1 MATELV
7 HIGFGNILAIR
18 RLVAIVS
25 PNAAPTKRLVQE
37 RKSAGR
43 IIDEAGLKGMRVG
56 NAMVSHEHG
65 NFIVNLGQATASDV
79 MTLVAQIRERVP
91 VSLELEWHLWGF

>member
-7 HIGFGNILAIR
+7 HIGFGNILEIR

-43 IIDEAGLKGMRVG
+43 IIDMTGGRHTKAVL
-56 NAMVSHEHG
+56 AMDSGHVVLAALAPET
-65 NFIVNLGQATASDV
+65 IARRVNLDRAAGQGAEAEGAWTETD
-79 MTLVAQIRERVP
+79 
-91 VSLELEWHLWGF
+91 GD